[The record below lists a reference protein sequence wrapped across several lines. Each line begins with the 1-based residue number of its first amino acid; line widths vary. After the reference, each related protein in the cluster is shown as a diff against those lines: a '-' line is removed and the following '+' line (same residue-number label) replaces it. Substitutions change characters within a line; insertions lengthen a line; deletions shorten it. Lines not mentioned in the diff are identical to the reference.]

1 MGDYD
6 SFHYVKYDQNC
17 IYTYIYVNVFYYKQR
32 SLLHV
37 SATCCGH
44 LQGDVH

>member
-6 SFHYVKYDQNC
+6 TFHYVKYDQNY
-17 IYTYIYVNVFYYKQR
+17 IYIYVNLLYYKPH